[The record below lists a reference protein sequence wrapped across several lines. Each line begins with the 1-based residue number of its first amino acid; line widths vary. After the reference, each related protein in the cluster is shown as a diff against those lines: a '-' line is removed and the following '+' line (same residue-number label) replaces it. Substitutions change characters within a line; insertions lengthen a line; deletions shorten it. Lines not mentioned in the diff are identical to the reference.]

1 MFAQRCPLY
10 TIENLLLTATS
21 FLLAARFLF
30 GSCLSLVGPFLIAS
44 PAPLTAGWHNA
55 YCMPLAI
62 TFWHVT
68 GSPFAFFF
76 FDSWLTNNRALL
88 VVSSQR
94 FAACYSHLLTRWS
107 LLLTVGCSPLCLQQL
122 PLDDHCP
129 WLAPNTLLLA
139 TCSSLFYFCYILSF
153 NHKAFLAV
161 LVLSRVTRYANERA
175 ASHN

>member
-1 MFAQRCPLY
+1 MVAVASRLSAHVAPGFMLLIECYTPTFAPVVLAEVISCSPFAARCLLYATPL
-10 TIENLLLTATS
+10 ILNDNLLLTATS
-21 FLLAARFLF
+21 FPLAARFLF

-94 FAACYSHLLTRWS
+94 FAACYSH
-107 LLLTVGCSPLCLQQL
+107 P
-122 PLDDHCP
+122 
-129 WLAPNTLLLA
+129 
-139 TCSSLFYFCYILSF
+139 
-153 NHKAFLAV
+153 
-161 LVLSRVTRYANERA
+161 
-175 ASHN
+175 